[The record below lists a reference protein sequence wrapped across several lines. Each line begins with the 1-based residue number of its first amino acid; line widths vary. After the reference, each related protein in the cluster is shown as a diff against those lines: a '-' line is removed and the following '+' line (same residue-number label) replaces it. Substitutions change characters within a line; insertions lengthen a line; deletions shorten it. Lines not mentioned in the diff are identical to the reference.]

1 MKGPEDR
8 QLNHPVKEYF
18 RKKLKCAV
26 SRSEFRFSAG
36 KLDVLAYDRENKR
49 FHICEGKRASNAAS
63 VGHAIGQLVAYISM
77 IQENGYDFLNRI
89 SKEERLELSDFGT
102 FLENKSIEVCFYVAL
117 PIQNKEILLNGA
129 QLILS
134 NMGDFGNSIGVFF
147 AKKNKCELAIEP
159 KPLYIKIR
167 RTFNKNEFLGEAK
180 KKFFSSIERLGLVE
194 WPTQFAHLI
203 QIKEHDGNPYLHYEV
218 WLRKKRIADKE
229 RLIEVAFHLEFAKA
243 HLQNLSLRQRK
254 RKLQKVLVAARKELK
269 KQGHDFKYEKKWG
282 KQWSRLYTTYKTDSG
297 ILDNKV
303 LEDVLIRLKTLVS
316 VSKPM
321 LDKMNWGRKGRGRK
335 SEGRIRD

>member
-18 RKKLKCAV
+18 RKKLRCPV

-36 KLDVLAYDRENKR
+36 KLDVLAYDRENKC

-102 FLENKSIEVCFYVAL
+102 FLENKSIEACFYVAL

-129 QLILS
+129 QLMFS

-147 AKKNKCELAIEP
+147 ASERRCELAIEP
-159 KPLYIKIR
+159 KPLHIKIR
-167 RTFNKNEFLGEAK
+167 RKFNKKEFLGEVK
-180 KKFFSSIERLGLVE
+180 KRFFSSREGSGLVE
-194 WPTQFAHLI
+194 SLTHFTHLV
-203 QIKEHDGNPYLHYEV
+203 QIKEHEGNPFLHYEV
-218 WLRKKRIADKE
+218 WLRKKRKADKE
-229 RLIEVAFHLEFAKA
+229 RMIEVAFHLEFAKA
-243 HLQNLSLRQRK
+243 HLKNVTTIKRK
-254 RKLQKVLVAARKELK
+254 VKLQKVLADAQKELK

-282 KQWSRLYTTYKTDSG
+282 KQWSRLYTTYKTDSVLLDDK
-297 ILDNKV
+297 ILD
-303 LEDVLIRLKTLVS
+303 DVLILLKILVS
-316 VSKPM
+316 MSKPA
-321 LDKMNWGRKGRGRK
+321 LDKINWGRKQRGLIDK
-335 SEGRIRD
+335 KAEG